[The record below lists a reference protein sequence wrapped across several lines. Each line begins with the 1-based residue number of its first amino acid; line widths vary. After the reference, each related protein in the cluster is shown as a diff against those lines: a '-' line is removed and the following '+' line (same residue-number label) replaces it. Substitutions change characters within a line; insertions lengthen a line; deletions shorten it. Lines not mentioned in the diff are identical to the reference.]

1 MSGGEGWVLWG
12 ALGVSGRGLPALQA
26 SVLRPLVCGP
36 CGRLEISL
44 GLGWVPGQR
53 LCPQGGGDPAL
64 HVGFRRR
71 GGSLGSWC
79 VFQLVTLRRRE
90 MA

>member
-1 MSGGEGWVLWG
+1 MSGGEGGVLWG
-12 ALGVSGRGLPALQA
+12 ALRVSGRGLPALRA
-26 SVLRPLVCGP
+26 SVLRPSVCGP

-44 GLGWVPGQR
+44 CLGWVPGQR
-53 LCPQGGGDPAL
+53 LCLWGCGDPAL
-64 HVGFRRR
+64 QVGFRRR

-79 VFQLVTLRRRE
+79 VFQFMTLRRRE

>member
-1 MSGGEGWVLWG
+1 MGAVGGSGGVGAGITCSAGLCPR
-12 ALGVSGRGLPALQA
+12 ALG
-26 SVLRPLVCGP
+26 LRPLWEVGNEP
-36 CGRLEISL
+36 RP
-44 GLGWVPGQR
+44 GLGSRTEAQPR
-53 LCPQGGGDPAL
+53 GGGDPAL

>member
-1 MSGGEGWVLWG
+1 MAGREQGSHPMVQLQPHLRLCVAHGSTCSRVGGPLGGVPRASEGQK
-12 ALGVSGRGLPALQA
+12 LGPGGGGGPAL
-26 SVLRPLVCGP
+26 R
-36 CGRLEISL
+36 
-44 GLGWVPGQR
+44 
-53 LCPQGGGDPAL
+53 
-64 HVGFRRR
+64 VGFRRR